1 MADTL
6 EEPLANNPSRTSA
19 HKPLRNTPK
28 GTGKSGNPAARE
40 IQEIPKARLGDW
52 INGARPFTLSMAV
65 APVAIGT
72 GAAIFASDPG
82 VYHWVRALLCLVIA
96 VALQIGVNFAND
108 YSDGIRGTDQ
118 HRVGPSRLVGSGR
131 APARKVFTVAMTFF
145 GIAAVAGLAQVI
157 ISGIWWLLIVGVLAI
172 VAAWYYTGGK
182 RPYGYMGLG
191 ELFVFVFFGL
201 VATLGTTYVQIGAV
215 TQPAIAG
222 GIAVGFIAVATL
234 MVNNL
239 RDIEQDKIAGKRT
252 LSVRI
257 GGTATR
263 ISYAVLLLL
272 ALGLAIWLA
281 IFIPLVWVT
290 LFSLLVMIPAIIIVL
305 TGKTAREFVLV
316 LKLTGVLQL
325 VFGLTLGFG
334 LAF

>member
-1 MADTL
+1 MQAVR
-6 EEPLANNPSRTSA
+6 P
-19 HKPLRNTPK
+19 
-28 GTGKSGNPAARE
+28 
-40 IQEIPKARLGDW
+40 ARLGDW
-52 INGARPFTLSMAV
+52 IGGARPFTLSMAV

-82 VYHWVRALLCLVIA
+82 VYHWARAILCLVIA
-96 VALQIGVNFAND
+96 IALQIGVNFAND
-108 YSDGIRGTDQ
+108 YSDGIRGTDE

-131 APARKVFTVAMTFF
+131 AKARTVLTVALVFF
-145 GIAAVAGLAQVI
+145 GIAAVAGIILVI
-157 ISGIWWLLIVGVLAI
+157 VSGLWWLLIVGSLAI

-201 VATLGTTYVQIGAV
+201 VATLGTTYVQIGTI

-239 RDIEQDKIAGKRT
+239 RDIEQDRIAGKRT

-257 GGTATR
+257 GATATR
-263 ISYAVLLLL
+263 ISYVVLLLL

-281 IFIPLVWVT
+281 LFIPLVWAT
-290 LFSLLVMIPAIIIVL
+290 LFSLLVMIPAIVIVL

-316 LKLTGVLQL
+316 LKLTGVAQL
-325 VFGLTLGFG
+325 IFGLTLAYG